1 MAKDYGQYTAEDKAK
16 ALALLVMNDGN
27 ELRTSEELN
36 IPNATLRYWAKQ
48 EREGK
53 TSTTVLQLKQQV
65 VSRAFADT
73 STRIRTKAL
82 DRLEQMLD
90 DPEQKFNPQQL
101 ATVVGILTDKLD
113 RLNTLTLTH
122 TETTKEPVDEHKI
135 AEGLSKF
142 LEANSESATERRNV
156 IDAEMVEQ
164 STQDLAPEK
173 E

>member
-1 MAKDYGQYTAEDKAK
+1 MSYTAEDKAK
-16 ALALLVMNDGN
+16 ALTLLVMNDGN
-27 ELRTSEELN
+27 ELRTAEELGM
-36 IPNATLRYWAKQ
+36 PPATLRYWAKQ

-53 TSTTVLQLKQQV
+53 TSTTVMQLKQQV

-82 DRLEQMLD
+82 DRLEKMLD
-90 DPEQKFNPQQL
+90 DPDQKFNPQQL

-122 TETTKEPVDEHKI
+122 TEVSHEPLDESKI
-135 AEGLSKF
+135 VEGLGNF
-142 LEANSESATERRNV
+142 LSENSVSATERRNV
-156 IDAEMVEQ
+156 IDAELVDEQ
-164 STQDLAPEK
+164 SDKDLSPEK